1 MRARSARTYCVVW
14 RTPGRTVSEPKTVT
28 STAAAFAESSTVI
41 SLMNESSSETVTVT
55 VGLLSSGAEVH
66 LSSSSSNSFSTS
78 SMLLDE
84 FTGLLLSGAM
94 ASVSAQG
101 GVVTEVAV
109 EGLAVVEVV
118 EADVIDKD
126 EEEGAVKVVLEDG
139 VETEKL

>member
-1 MRARSARTYCVVW
+1 
-14 RTPGRTVSEPKTVT
+14 
-28 STAAAFAESSTVI
+28 
-41 SLMNESSSETVTVT
+41 
-55 VGLLSSGAEVH
+55 
-66 LSSSSSNSFSTS
+66 
-78 SMLLDE
+78 
-84 FTGLLLSGAM
+84 M

-118 EADVIDKD
+118 EADVVDKD